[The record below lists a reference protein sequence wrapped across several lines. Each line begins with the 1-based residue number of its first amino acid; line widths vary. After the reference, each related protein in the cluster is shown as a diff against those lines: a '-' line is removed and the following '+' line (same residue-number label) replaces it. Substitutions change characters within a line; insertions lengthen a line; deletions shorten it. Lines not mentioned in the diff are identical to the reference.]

1 MKKIILHI
9 LALFS
14 LVSCIEHKPY
24 DTSVETDVI
33 SENNKNDILEGKIL
47 FENDCRVC
55 HHMRGIINPSAI
67 KDRMEEMQEYK
78 ENYFDLFVT
87 KQDSLYKVND
97 TLMILIKNEWK
108 GIANS
113 HNFKYTKTEL
123 HQLKEYLKTF

>member
-9 LALFS
+9 LLLSF

-24 DTSVETDVI
+24 DSSVEVDVI
-33 SENNKNDILEGKIL
+33 SENKKDDILKGKIL

-55 HHMRGIINPSAI
+55 HHIRGVINPSTI
-67 KDRMEEMQEYK
+67 KVRMQEYK

-87 KQDSLYKVND
+87 KQDSLYKAND

-113 HNFKYTKTEL
+113 HNFKYNKTEL
-123 HQLKEYLKTF
+123 YQLKEYLKTF